1 MPLSASTIT
10 RQIDE
15 IAEDIETHVSER
27 INESSWY
34 TIQVDNKAT
43 MIVFVQDI
51 FEKDVHEII
60 LCALLLLTNITTI
73 ELFKSLHDYTSGKL
87 KLVILCWYM
96 HGWSR
101 CHNWTA
107 FWFHYS
113 GQRDGSECE
122 SMHCVIHRE
131 MLASQKMSP
140 EPNILQDVIKT
151 VNHLKVYALNS
162 RLFVQL

>member
-1 MPLSASTIT
+1 MAYVPLSASTIT

-87 KLVILCWYM
+87 KLVILCWSVHTGVAM
-96 HGWSR
+96 TGWLS
-101 CHNWTA
+101 CFT
-107 FWFHYS
+107 
-113 GQRDGSECE
+113 
-122 SMHCVIHRE
+122 
-131 MLASQKMSP
+131 
-140 EPNILQDVIKT
+140 T
-151 VNHLKVYALNS
+151 
-162 RLFVQL
+162 